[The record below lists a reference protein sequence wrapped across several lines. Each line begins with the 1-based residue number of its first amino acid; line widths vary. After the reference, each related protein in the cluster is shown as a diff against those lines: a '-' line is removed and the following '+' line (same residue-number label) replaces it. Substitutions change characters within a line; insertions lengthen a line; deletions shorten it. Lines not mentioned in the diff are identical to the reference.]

1 MSDRTGPKRG
11 AIRFLTA
18 LAGPAL
24 VSLIPMAVAP
34 ALPAMAIE
42 FAGGR
47 DGALFAQLIMTM
59 PAIMLI
65 LGAPLASLACERV
78 GIRPTFLAAAAL
90 FAIAGSAGL
99 LVDGFSALAASRL
112 LLGLA
117 GGAIQTCTLA
127 LVGRWYDEEAR
138 HAVLGWMVSLASAVA
153 IAGLVIGG
161 WLVDVAGWRGPFA
174 LYLLGLML
182 LLLGLIAVERHA
194 PGESIPD
201 HGGFRPL
208 LPLWPFYLAI
218 LGLTLAMFMPGI
230 QGPFLIAERGSGS
243 AALSGL
249 IVAASPIGAVLSSAS
264 FAAIRRRLSE
274 RAVLGLTALLLG
286 GGCVIAATAE
296 SMAGMALGFAVTGL
310 GAGLVEPNI
319 GSIILGRSP
328 HALHARASSLMISAM
343 FLGQFLNPLAADP
356 LRMGFG
362 TAGAFLAIGA
372 GTMAVGLAAIARA
385 VSRP

>member
-1 MSDRTGPKRG
+1 MSSHPL
-11 AIRFLTA
+11 RFLTA

-34 ALPAMAIE
+34 ALPAMAAE
-42 FAGGR
+42 FAHGH
-47 DGALFAQLIMTM
+47 DGALFAQMIMTM

-65 LGAPLASLACERV
+65 LGAPLASLACERI
-78 GIRPTFLAAAAL
+78 GIRTTFLTAAAL
-90 FAIAGSAGL
+90 FAISGGAGL
-99 LVDGFSALAASRL
+99 LVEGFPALAASRL
-112 LLGLA
+112 ALGLA

-127 LVGRWYDEEAR
+127 LVGRWYDEDQR

-153 IAGLVIGG
+153 IGGLVVGG

-174 LYLLGLML
+174 LYLLGLIL
-182 LLLGLIAVERHA
+182 LLLGAVVVERHA
-194 PGESIPD
+194 PGERVAEE
-201 HGGFRPL
+201 GGFRPL

-230 QGPFLIAERGSGS
+230 QGPFLIAERGSSS
-243 AALSGL
+243 ATLAGI
-249 IVAASPIGAVLSSAS
+249 IVAASPIGAVLSSAG
-264 FAAIRRRLSE
+264 FATIRRHLSE

-286 GGCVIAATAE
+286 GGCLVAATAG
-296 SMAGMALGFAVTGL
+296 STAGIVAGFFITGL
-310 GAGLVEPNI
+310 GAGMVEPNI

-356 LRMGFG
+356 LRTGFG
-362 TAGAFLAIGA
+362 TAGAFLGIGGA
-372 GTMAVGLAAIARA
+372 TVAAGLALVLLARR
-385 VSRP
+385 RPLPA

>member
-1 MSDRTGPKRG
+1 MSGG
-11 AIRFLTA
+11 ALRFWTA

-34 ALPAMAIE
+34 ALPAMAQE
-42 FAGGR
+42 FAAGH
-47 DGALFAQLIMTM
+47 DGALFAQMIMTM

-65 LGAPLASLACERV
+65 LGAPLASLACERI

-90 FAIAGSAGL
+90 FTVAGGAGL
-99 LVDGFSALAASRL
+99 LVDGFAALAASRL

-127 LVGRWYDEEAR
+127 LVGRWYQEDAR

-153 IAGLVIGG
+153 IAGLILGG
-161 WLVDVAGWRGPFA
+161 WLVDIAGWRGPFA
-174 LYLLGLML
+174 LYLLGLVL
-182 LLLGLIAVERHA
+182 LLLGVLAVERHA
-194 PGESIPD
+194 PGEHVAEDS
-201 HGGFRPL
+201 GGFRPL

-218 LGLTLAMFMPGI
+218 LALTLAMFMPGI
-230 QGPFLIAERGSGS
+230 QGPFLIAERGTGS

-249 IVAASPIGAVLSSAS
+249 IVAASPIGAVLSSAG
-264 FAAIRRRLSE
+264 FATIRRHASE

-286 GGCVIAATAE
+286 GGCVMAA
-296 SMAGMALGFAVTGL
+296 MAGSTAGIVAGFFVTGL
-310 GAGLVEPNI
+310 GAGMVEPNI

-356 LRMGFG
+356 LHVGFG
-362 TAGAFLAIGA
+362 TAGAFLGIGGA
-372 GTMAVGLAAIARA
+372 TLAAGLVALLAARR
-385 VSRP
+385 RPVPA